1 MRKLYMLTL
10 LVIFS
15 SSTFAKDVTVT
26 LEVPSMNCAMCPITV
41 EKALENVTD
50 VKNVEVTFKD
60 RLVVVTFD
68 DETINAG
75 ALTKAT
81 KLAGYPSLIK
91 Q

>member
-1 MRKLYMLTL
+1 MKKLYMLTL

-41 EKALENVTD
+41 AKALETVNG
-50 VKNVEVTFKD
+50 VKDVEVTFKEK
-60 RLVVVTFD
+60 LVVVTFD

-75 ALTKAT
+75 SLTKVT
-81 KLAGYPSLIK
+81 KNAGYPSLIK